1 MGIPT
6 TRGQSRFLGSR
17 LGQPPRQVSPA
28 LRRWA
33 LKRFVPRLRWGLLCA
48 IAAATMSGGISFVV
62 TYFSSAIEWLFWVG
76 VAWIGL
82 DFVALIGTLIFMRAG
97 HRRRG
102 RQLLALVERG
112 MVRYARVLAN
122 HVDYATPA
130 NGSPKIVV
138 ALEIDGRSME
148 IRGFDSDDADLF
160 PPDAVLE
167 VVYAENIPGIVFPT
181 SRIPAI

>member
-1 MGIPT
+1 
-6 TRGQSRFLGSR
+6 
-17 LGQPPRQVSPA
+17 
-28 LRRWA
+28 
-33 LKRFVPRLRWGLLCA
+33 
-48 IAAATMSGGISFVV
+48 MSGGITFVL
-62 TYFSSAIEWLFWVG
+62 TSFSSAIEWLFWVG
-76 VAWIGL
+76 IFWIGL
-82 DFVALIGTLIFMRAG
+82 DFVALVAALIFLRVG
-97 HRRRG
+97 YWRRG
-102 RQLLALVERG
+102 RQLLTLVERG

-167 VVYAENIPGIVFPT
+167 VVYAENIPEIVFPT